1 MWWGR
6 NHGWSKLGKC
16 AWLLYARLVLDTIF
30 ELNVQQVIYESYD
43 NSLILLIM
51 NSLMT
56 QRDLKQKDLAS
67 KLVCL
72 SVDKL
77 TPSKALDQEW

>member
-1 MWWGR
+1 
-6 NHGWSKLGKC
+6 LGKC

-77 TPSKALDQEW
+77 TPSKALDQE

>member
-1 MWWGR
+1 
-6 NHGWSKLGKC
+6 
-16 AWLLYARLVLDTIF
+16 VLDTIF
-30 ELNVQQVIYESYD
+30 ELNVQQVIYGSYAD
-43 NSLILLIM
+43 NLILLLM

-72 SVDKL
+72 GVDGL
-77 TPSKALDQEW
+77 TPFKALNQK